1 MKRNR
6 LLVIAAV
13 LQDKGMEGKPTFEQ
27 LPIAVAH
34 LMKEV
39 REIKQMIYELNNGS
53 SKQTSEWMTLDQLIE
68 YDPEKRKK
76 STWYKMVSE
85 SRVPYH
91 KKGKR
96 LLFLK
101 SEIDKWLLDGK
112 VNTLEECL
120 DSANDYL
127 IKKA

>member
-1 MKRNR
+1 
-6 LLVIAAV
+6 
-13 LQDKGMEGKPTFEQ
+13 MEGKPTFEQ
-27 LPIAVAH
+27 LPIAVGL

-39 REIKQMIYELNNGS
+39 REIKQMLFELNSGS
-53 SKQTSEWMTLDQLIE
+53 FNRQTSEWMTLDQLLE

-85 SRVPYH
+85 KRVPHH

-101 SEIDKWLLDGK
+101 SEMDEWLLDGR

-120 DSANDYL
+120 DSANGYL
-127 IKKA
+127 IKKN

>member
-1 MKRNR
+1 
-6 LLVIAAV
+6 
-13 LQDKGMEGKPTFEQ
+13 MEGKPTFEQ

-34 LMKEV
+34 LMKEI
-39 REIKQMIYELNNGS
+39 REIKQMLFELNTGS
-53 SKQTSEWMTLDQLIE
+53 SNRHASEWMTLDELLD

-85 SRVPYH
+85 SRVPHH

-101 SEIDKWLLDGK
+101 TEIDEWLLEGK

-127 IKKA
+127 KKKA